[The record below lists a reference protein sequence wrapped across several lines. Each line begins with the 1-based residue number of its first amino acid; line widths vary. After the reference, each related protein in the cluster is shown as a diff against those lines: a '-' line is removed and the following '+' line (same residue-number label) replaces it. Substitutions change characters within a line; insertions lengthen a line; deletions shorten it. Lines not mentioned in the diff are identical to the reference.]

1 MFEKPDSILLPSVI
15 SGECL
20 PPEFWKLNDS
30 KTDFELKTEEEIL
43 ADDWNESIERRCEYF
58 DYLEMKIEE
67 MNQYLNDTDWYI
79 SRRAETGKD
88 IPESVLEN
96 RKTYRL
102 KISDF
107 REKLERGKENE

>member
-1 MFEKPDSILLPSVI
+1 MFEKPSLEILPYVI

-43 ADDWNESIERRCEYF
+43 ANDWNESIERRCEYF

-67 MNQYLNDTDWYI
+67 METFLNETDWYVT
-79 SRRAETGKD
+79 RKAETDKD
-88 IPESVLEN
+88 IPTDVSILRSE
-96 RKTYRL
+96 YRT

-107 REKLERGKENE
+107 KERLKNK